1 MQSEN
6 QMYSLRCDR
15 DRRRQFCSTLL
26 LVWLAASANAVPVN
40 VRVQGLALGNSVQ
53 LSQGG
58 STQTVTL
65 NEAIE
70 LGSAS
75 AGSPLA
81 ITVVTQPNAQICRVS
96 DFAPTVV
103 PSDGAPIFVRCVHT
117 EGQTLQMPNT
127 LPNEPLAFWQAGA
140 GMRAVAYP
148 GIPYESRP
156 GVSGGIFPYEFR
168 LVSAQFNAM
177 PLSTSGV
184 SLDFRRGT
192 LRFTP
197 AASGTYSFTVE
208 VRDSGVVQ
216 KVLQRSFSVSVSSN
230 HFLFVAQNGVDAP
243 GRGDINSPFQSIS
256 YALSQSNA
264 SQVVLVRKGSY
275 QGVFAIQD
283 GRATQVLAYPDEVVR
298 VDLNGGPDLLLRI
311 ANAPT
316 ARLEGLDIAGV
327 RQYGVVSDATPP
339 GAVLRQ
345 LRFLDGT
352 VLNSGENPAF
362 IHARGDAGTRH
373 RLLVQECEFGS
384 YPEGYASTLFDAGD
398 SIFENNQV
406 RLLSSTSGLH
416 DKDNSRRN
424 IYRENYLEYAPAF
437 ANNYGVQISAQHGSG
452 QVHIHHNLFINSG
465 VMLGGQLGDM
475 VDHDVH
481 HNTLVNRGIVFRWGV
496 FNQASQGTRL
506 SHNLIRSSSAPYAWA
521 SCLNTVPT
529 AFATQLSARANR
541 LETTSSNA
549 MMDTECGGSVM
560 NMTWSIWQGSYGMD
574 TQASGSV
581 VSASSDLIGTGP
593 LTQLPR
599 TDQRLSTLGHR
610 YPLVEAGILFR
621 NGFE

>member
-1 MQSEN
+1 
-6 QMYSLRCDR
+6 MYS
-15 DRRRQFCSTLL
+15 RRNHGAYPANVWLGIIML
-26 LVWLAASANAVPVN
+26 WLAASANAVPVN

-58 STQTVTL
+58 NTQTVTL
-65 NEAIE
+65 NESIE
-70 LGSAS
+70 LGSANAS
-75 AGSPLA
+75 SPLL
-81 ITVVTQPNAQICRVS
+81 ITILSQPNAQTCRVS
-96 DFAPTVV
+96 DFAPAVV
-103 PSDGAPIFVRCVHT
+103 PADGAPIFVRCVHT
-117 EGQTLQMPNT
+117 EGQSLQMPNT

-140 GMRAVAYP
+140 GLRAVAYP

-156 GVSGGIFPYEFR
+156 GVTGGIFPYEFR
-168 LVSAQFNAM
+168 LLSAQFNAAPM
-177 PLSTSGV
+177 SNQGV

-197 AASGTYSFTVE
+197 AMAGTYSFTIE

-216 KVLQRSFSVSVSSN
+216 KVLQRSFSVNASVN
-230 HFLFVAQNGVDAP
+230 HFVFAAPSGVDAP
-243 GRGDINSPFQSIS
+243 GRGGINTPFQSIS

-264 SQVVLVRKGSY
+264 GQAVLVRAGNY
-275 QGVFAIQD
+275 PGVFAIQD

-345 LRFLDGT
+345 LRFVDGT

-362 IHARGDAGTRH
+362 IHARGDGGTRH

-384 YPEGYASTLFDAGD
+384 YPQGYASTLFDAGD
-398 SIFENNQV
+398 SIFENNQI

-424 IYRENYLEYAPAF
+424 VYRENYFEYTPAF

-475 VDHDVH
+475 DDHDVH

-521 SCLNTVPT
+521 SCLNTVPI
-529 AFATQLSARANR
+529 AFATQLAVRANR
-541 LETTSSNA
+541 LETSSSNA
-549 MMDTECGGSVM
+549 MIDTECGGSVM
-560 NMTWSIWQGSYGMD
+560 NMSWASWQGSYGMD

-581 VSASSDLIGTGP
+581 LSTSSDLIGAGP

-599 TDQRLSTLGHR
+599 TDGRLTSLGHR
-610 YPLVEAGILFR
+610 YPLIETAILFR